1 MVFVRVYYE
10 DIDKKWKKAGEGEYS
25 LEREEFDYYD
35 SYDDDVVGEDD
46 VVYYLINYYPEEK
59 IIEDIGLKIVVED

>member
-1 MVFVRVYYE
+1 VFVRVYYE

-35 SYDDDVVGEDD
+35 SYDDVVDEDD

>member
-35 SYDDDVVGEDD
+35 SYDDVVDEDD